1 LSGSGVTEFLALLA
15 LLLGGG
21 MIGAGIMKKI
31 KFPTIIGFIIIGMI
45 AGPYGL
51 GIVDDVELINL
62 LAELGIVILLFVV
75 GLEFSLQ
82 KLRKAGIK
90 AIIVGMSELSI
101 MFFLA
106 YVGVF
111 SFGWSH
117 IEALYLAG
125 ILSISSTAI
134 SLRLMRDMKLVKTKE
149 FNTIITMLKE
159 DEKSGGD
166 DN

>member
-1 LSGSGVTEFLALLA
+1 MAGPGVTEFLALLA

-62 LAELGIVILLFVV
+62 LAELGIIILLFVV

-101 MFFLA
+101 MFFVA
-106 YVGVF
+106 YVGAF

-117 IEALYLAG
+117 SRGFVSCRNSINKQYCNIASINEGPKACQDKG
-125 ILSISSTAI
+125 IQHQ
-134 SLRLMRDMKLVKTKE
+134 
-149 FNTIITMLKE
+149 
-159 DEKSGGD
+159 
-166 DN
+166 